1 MFMGAVTLSTTL
13 NLTQKIN
20 MNTNTIIKLI
30 VVIIFFV
37 IGWNLENGFLTWL
50 CFSLGSIVIIYP
62 FFMGKRKD

>member
-1 MFMGAVTLSTTL
+1 MFMEVVTLSTTL

-37 IGWNLENGFLTWL
+37 IGWNLENRFLSWL